1 MIHGSVLA
9 TLTEEEQVLLNA
21 IVHDQFGRIGI
32 AGRYEWVKMFKVDAL
47 RHILSNINNLTDAG
61 TGIRDTLVSKLSS
74 DGF

>member
-1 MIHGSVLA
+1 MIHSSVLE

-21 IVHDQFGRIGI
+21 IVHDQFGRMGIG
-32 AGRYEWVKMFKVDAL
+32 GRYEWVKMFKVDRL

>member
-1 MIHGSVLA
+1 MIHDAVLA
-9 TLTEEEQVLLNA
+9 TLTEDEQVLLNA

-32 AGRYEWVKMFKVDAL
+32 AGKYEWVKMFKVDRL

-61 TGIRDTLVSKLSS
+61 IGTRDTLVHKLSS

>member
-9 TLTEEEQVLLNA
+9 TLTEDEQVLLNA

-32 AGRYEWVKMFKVDAL
+32 AGKYEWVKMFKVDRL

-61 TGIRDTLVSKLSS
+61 TGIRDTLVHKLSS

>member
-9 TLTEEEQVLLNA
+9 TLTEDEQVLLNA

-32 AGRYEWVKMFKVDAL
+32 AGKYEWVKMFKVDRL

-61 TGIRDTLVSKLSS
+61 IGIRDTLVHKLSS

>member
-9 TLTEEEQVLLNA
+9 TLTEDEQVLLNA

-32 AGRYEWVKMFKVDAL
+32 AGKYEWVKMFKVDRL

-61 TGIRDTLVSKLSS
+61 TGTRDTLVHKLSS

>member
-9 TLTEEEQVLLNA
+9 TLTEDEQVLLNA

-32 AGRYEWVKMFKVDAL
+32 AGKYEWVKLFKVDQL

-61 TGIRDTLVSKLSS
+61 IGIRDTLVSKLSS

>member
-32 AGRYEWVKMFKVDAL
+32 EGRYEWVKMFKVDQL
-47 RHILSNINNLTDAG
+47 RHILNNINNLTDAG

>member
-1 MIHGSVLA
+1 MIHSSVLE

-32 AGRYEWVKMFKVDAL
+32 AGRYEWVKMFKVDQL

-61 TGIRDTLVSKLSS
+61 MGIRDTLVSKLSG

>member
-9 TLTEEEQVLLNA
+9 TLTEDEQVLLNA

-32 AGRYEWVKMFKVDAL
+32 AGKYEWVKMFKVDRL
-47 RHILSNINNLTDAG
+47 RHILSNINNLTDEG
-61 TGIRDTLVSKLSS
+61 IGIRDTLMGKLSS

>member
-9 TLTEEEQVLLNA
+9 TLTEDEQVLLNA

-32 AGRYEWVKMFKVDAL
+32 AGKYEWVKMFKVDRL

-61 TGIRDTLVSKLSS
+61 IGTRDTLVHKLSS